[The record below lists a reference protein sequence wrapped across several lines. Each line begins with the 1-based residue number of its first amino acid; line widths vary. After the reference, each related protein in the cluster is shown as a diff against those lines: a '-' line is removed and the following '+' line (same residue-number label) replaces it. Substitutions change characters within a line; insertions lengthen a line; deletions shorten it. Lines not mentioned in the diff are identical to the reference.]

1 MGSNFRQGIAK
12 INPSL
17 ATGAKYERER
27 GMSYRID
34 GYDVESMGHGFIGI
48 FDWNTLDSI
57 VIDTKEQARDI
68 ALLILEKCQEKES
81 EE

>member
-1 MGSNFRQGIAK
+1 
-12 INPSL
+12 
-17 ATGAKYERER
+17 
-27 GMSYRID
+27 MSYKID
-34 GYDVESMGHGFIGI
+34 GYDVESIGHGFIGI

>member
-1 MGSNFRQGIAK
+1 
-12 INPSL
+12 
-17 ATGAKYERER
+17 
-27 GMSYRID
+27 MSYKVD
-34 GYDVESMGHGFIGI
+34 GYEVEFIKYGFIGI
-48 FDWNTLDSI
+48 LDFSTNQYI